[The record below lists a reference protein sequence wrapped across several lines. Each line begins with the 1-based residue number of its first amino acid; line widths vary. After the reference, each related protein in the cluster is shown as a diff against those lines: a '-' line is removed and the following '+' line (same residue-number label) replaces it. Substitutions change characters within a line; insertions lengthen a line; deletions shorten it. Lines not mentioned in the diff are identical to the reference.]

1 MPYEVDFLPV
11 GDSNGDA
18 ICVRYERPN
27 GSYAIHIID
36 GGYTDTGDTII
47 AHVEKYYGSPHF
59 IDHVVLSHADDDH
72 ATGLIPVMRH
82 FDVGALWM
90 NRPWLHAADIIGSF
104 HGNYSVV
111 GLAKEIRG
119 SYPRLAELEDIANE
133 KGVQIYDAFAGSH
146 IGDFKI
152 LAPTRD
158 RYLKLIPEFSR
169 TPESYAEAQKG
180 LGSIFADLVKKVSQ
194 YVESW
199 TTENLLDNPPKC
211 TASNESS
218 LVQQAIIDGRR
229 ILLTADAGP
238 EALNEAADVATYFG
252 VFGTPNVVQIPHHG
266 SRRNVTPTLLN
277 RWLGLPIPEG
287 LSRGLA
293 FCSVGKNK
301 AEYPRKKV
309 SNAFTRRGYEVI
321 PTRGFSRGS
330 NWGMPIKPD
339 WVSVSGEPF
348 SYEYEE

>member
-1 MPYEVDFLPV
+1 MMGVSKKLLTPSIVEAVVKKVNDKRITNSKDLRKLRAILPDPVARANFLGEG
-11 GDSNGDA
+11 GDL
-18 ICVRYERPN
+18 
-27 GSYAIHIID
+27 
-36 GGYTDTGDTII
+36 DT
-47 AHVEKYYGSPHF
+47 AM
-59 IDHVVLSHADDDH
+59 L
-72 ATGLIPVMRH
+72 
-82 FDVGALWM
+82 
-90 NRPWLHAADIIGSF
+90 
-104 HGNYSVV
+104 
-111 GLAKEIRG
+111 
-119 SYPRLAELEDIANE
+119 RLAPQE
-133 KGVQIYDAFAGSH
+133 KKPKGGL
-146 IGDFKI
+146 GDFKI